1 MHCFVVTQMRW
12 GTTMETIQEIQER
25 YKKIRAK
32 MDPTPKAINRALEF
46 RVKIEP
52 KLERP
57 KRTIFSPG
65 PSINV
70 KASFPDLT
78 SIQRKEFDIS
88 TIKFQDIMRWVCI
101 RSGYS
106 KVEICSQR
114 RTNDLCHNRQLIWQ
128 IAKKVTGMSLPQ
140 MGKLTGDR
148 DHTTVLH
155 GIRKTPDNI
164 DKIIAEMMHDL
175 SGGSYNVDTKTQ
187 EAAG

>member
-1 MHCFVVTQMRW
+1 
-12 GTTMETIQEIQER
+12 
-25 YKKIRAK
+25 

-140 MGKLTGDR
+140 MGKLTGER

-155 GIRKTPDNI
+155 GIKKTPHNI
-164 DKIIAEMMHDL
+164 DNIIAEMLHDL
-175 SGGSYNVDTKTQ
+175 SGGSYNVDTKT
-187 EAAG
+187 EKTSG

>member
-1 MHCFVVTQMRW
+1 MRW

-46 RVKIEP
+46 RVKVEP

-175 SGGSYNVDTKTQ
+175 SGGSYNVDTKTE

>member
-1 MHCFVVTQMRW
+1 
-12 GTTMETIQEIQER
+12 METIQEIQER

-46 RVKIEP
+46 RVKVEP

-164 DKIIAEMMHDL
+164 DKIIAEMVRDL
-175 SGGSYNVDTKTQ
+175 SGGSYNVDTKTE

>member
-1 MHCFVVTQMRW
+1 MRW
-12 GTTMETIQEIQER
+12 GTTMETIQDIQER

-140 MGKLTGDR
+140 MGKLTGER

-155 GIRKTPDNI
+155 GIKKTPHNI
-164 DKIIAEMMHDL
+164 DNIIAEMLHDL
-175 SGGSYNVDTKTQ
+175 SGGSYNVDTKT
-187 EAAG
+187 EKTSG

>member
-1 MHCFVVTQMRW
+1 MRW